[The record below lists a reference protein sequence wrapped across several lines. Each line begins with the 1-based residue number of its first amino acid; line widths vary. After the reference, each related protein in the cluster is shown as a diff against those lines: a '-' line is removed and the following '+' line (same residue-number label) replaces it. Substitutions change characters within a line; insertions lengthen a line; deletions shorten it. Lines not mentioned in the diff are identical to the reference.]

1 MPLTGAM
8 RAWALGQAVL
18 VVDVALAAGVG
29 LSQRQPGTTQAPLF
43 VLAGALVFF
52 VPLVLALALRTIRTR
67 AAFWVASIL
76 PAIVWI
82 PAIPAVFLRGGP
94 ALATPSG
101 LGLAAVAIG
110 GAVLVTVGGIL
121 AAIEAA
127 RAAPAVAV
135 VTTDERIE
143 EPITTG
149 SDEAEPVATA
159 PAPMEPSKVVA
170 PAASAAPLA
179 SSEAE
184 APPEIATAM
193 EPDQPPEPAEATDSP
208 DEIEP
213 ASDAVL
219 ADPPASDR
227 TADDELVAELAR
239 ESLTASTGPGD
250 AGADARDE
258 SERTADMPDA

>member
-135 VTTDERIE
+135 VTTAGPVE
-143 EPITTG
+143 EPLSTG
-149 SDEAEPVATA
+149 SEQEEPVATSDS
-159 PAPMEPSKVVA
+159 EVVA
-170 PAASAAPLA
+170 PAESAAPVE
-179 SSEAE
+179 SSE
-184 APPEIATAM
+184 PGTTPEIATAT
-193 EPDQPPEPAEATDSP
+193 EPEQPPEPAQAAAADSP
-208 DEIEP
+208 DDIES

-219 ADPPASDR
+219 VDSPAEAR
-227 TADDELVAELAR
+227 TADDELVAELVR
-239 ESLTASTGPGD
+239 EPVTTGAAPDD
-250 AGADARDE
+250 AVADADDQ
-258 SERTADMPDA
+258 SERTADTTDA